1 MTDKLTSAFQEAIMD
16 IYHTAKSEC
25 GYNAYY
31 FRQMIIEHGGLEAA
45 KRLLK
50 SQGFSD
56 GLTRLWEC
64 GRLDISM
71 EALVLKKRWQPLFT
85 DEELGIAGNRLQEL
99 EFSVDSLD

>member
-1 MTDKLTSAFQEAIMD
+1 MMD

-25 GYNAYY
+25 GYNAHY

-64 GRLDISM
+64 KRLDISM
-71 EALVLKKRWQPLFT
+71 EALVLKKRWQNPLY
-85 DEELGIAGNRLQEL
+85 
-99 EFSVDSLD
+99 